1 MKDFFNSFALFL
13 AKALTVALSV
23 LAVAAVLVMFV
34 RKGENRTGAYIH
46 VEKLN
51 DRYDA
56 MSLCLK
62 KHLLDEDDYE
72 KVKKEK
78 EKNTEKKAKRIFVIS
93 FAGDMAATAVAGLRE
108 EISAILSVALPEDE
122 VVLRLESYG
131 GLVHSYGLAASQLQ
145 RIKDKKIPLTIA
157 VDNIAASGGYMM
169 ACVAD
174 RLVAAPFAI
183 VGSIGVIYTMP
194 NFNRFL
200 KKHDIDYEQITA
212 GEYKRTLS
220 LFGEITEKGRNK
232 VTEQMAAVHT
242 LFKEHIAAHRS
253 SVDIDRV
260 STGEYW
266 YGKQA
271 LDLHLVDELMTSD
284 DLLLNRSKTADIYEI
299 CYVKEKSLARRIGSS
314 FTGIIREVMRSVS
327 DCSQELEKDSLP
339 LSVF

>member
-13 AKALTVALSV
+13 AKTLTAALSV
-23 LAVAAVLVMFV
+23 LAVIAVIVMLI
-34 RKGENRTGAYIH
+34 RKEESHTGDTIR

-51 DRYDA
+51 DRYEV
-56 MSLCLK
+56 MGLCLK
-62 KHLLDEDDYE
+62 KHLLDEDSYE

-78 EKNTEKKAKRIFVIS
+78 EKNTEKKAKRIFVLT
-93 FAGDMAATAVAGLRE
+93 FTGDIAATAVRGLRE
-108 EISAILSVALPEDE
+108 EISAILSVALPGDE
-122 VVLRLESYG
+122 VLLRLESYG

-145 RIKDKKIPLTIA
+145 RIRDRKIPLTIA

-212 GEYKRTLS
+212 GEYKRTLTM
-220 LFGEITEKGRNK
+220 FGEVTEKGRNK
-232 VTEQMAAVHT
+232 VTEQMAAIHAM
-242 LFKEHIAAHRS
+242 FKEHITAHRS
-253 SVDIDRV
+253 NVDIERV
-260 STGEYW
+260 ATGEYW

-271 LDLHLVDELMTSD
+271 LALHLVDELITSD
-284 DLLLNRSKTADIYEI
+284 ELLLKNSSTADIYEI
-299 CYVKEKSLARRIGSS
+299 RYVQEKNLAARIRSS
-314 FTGIIREVMRSVS
+314 VTGIVREVMLSVS
-327 DCSQELEKDSLP
+327 DSSREPERDSLP
-339 LSVF
+339 ISVF

>member
-1 MKDFFNSFALFL
+1 MKDFFNSFALFM
-13 AKALTVALSV
+13 AKTLTIALSV
-23 LAVAAVLVMFV
+23 LLVAAVIVILI
-34 RKGENRTGAYIH
+34 RKGESQTQDTIR

-56 MSLCLK
+56 MSLSLK

-72 KVKKEK
+72 KLKKEK
-78 EKNTEKKAKRIFVIS
+78 EKNTEKKAKRVFVLN
-93 FAGDMAATAVAGLRE
+93 FRGDIAATAVAGLRE
-108 EISAILSVALPEDE
+108 EISAVLSVALPEDE
-122 VVLRLESYG
+122 VVLRLESHG

-212 GEYKRTLS
+212 GEYKRTVS
-220 LFGEITEKGRNK
+220 MFGEITEKGRNK
-232 VTEQMAAVHT
+232 VTEQMAGIHT
-242 LFKEHIAAHRS
+242 LFKEHITAHRS
-253 SVDIDRV
+253 NVDIERV

-266 YGKQA
+266 YGTQA
-271 LDLHLVDELMTSD
+271 LALHLVDELITSD

-299 CYVKEKSLARRIGSS
+299 RYVQGKSLARRISS
-314 FTGIIREVMRSVS
+314 AISIIMEDVMHSVS
-327 DCSQELEKDSLP
+327 DHSWETGRESLP
-339 LSVF
+339 VSAF